1 MFVAIVVVVVVMVN
15 VIVVVVD
22 VVAMNIVD
30 QICYVNPRGRNFAI
44 ETIAPFGMKTNYF
57 PISSCSFY
65 RTHNAK
71 NNNSD
76 EMF

>member
-15 VIVVVVD
+15 VIVAVVVVD

-44 ETIAPFGMKTNYF
+44 ETKAPFGMKTNYF

-65 RTHNAK
+65 RTHNAR
-71 NNNSD
+71 
-76 EMF
+76 